1 MSMVG
6 TANTTIR
13 ALRNGLTCFLTG
25 ASPVLGV
32 SGPEVLDIIVPF
44 YAGRD
49 ARQKFPRERK
59 QHRWRCCLRVFARG
73 ASVLATDTAVS
84 NVAGAVEYSRPRRV
98 ARARVTIRHWLW

>member
-32 SGPEVLDIIVPF
+32 SGPEVVDMIVPF

-59 QHRWRCCLRVFARG
+59 QYRERCCLRLLLAK
-73 ASVLATDTAVS
+73 ASLLATDTTVP
-84 NVAGAVEYSRPRRV
+84 NLVGAGAAAAFR
-98 ARARVTIRHWLW
+98 LC